1 MSSSSSSSSSPASS
15 CSSSSSIHPAS
26 LVDASL
32 HSPHTLRLVNIKI
45 TKQLIDHVVDQV
57 IETVDYAMG
66 KSTASPSTSA
76 SSSSSS
82 PRGRPPTARTPAQ
95 LKFTTFVS
103 TVLTRAEITTP
114 TLLTSLLYIT
124 RARPYLHIAL
134 EEWALE
140 RVFLGALITASKY
153 LNDSTLK
160 NVHWA
165 LCTGVFGKRDVGRIE
180 REFLAVLDWEL
191 GVGEGEVLGLWE
203 SLEWAVEMEEREE
216 RRVREREVRRM
227 KEVALKKE
235 REEREREL
243 QQSKLFFFSPPAKSH
258 SRTSSTSSTASSS
271 ADLAVPPPLPRK
283 SHHHHRAV
291 PHHHHHHHHHS
302 SSPSSASSSSSS
314 SSLSSASS
322 VSSSNSSSPRS
333 PLTPADF
340 DLAYPSAE
348 ELERMAKL
356 KAQHVEDHDE
366 HAMDVDAVD
375 VPSGIPVVVV
385 QPPQPSQVKVTATG
399 SCASRRSVKR
409 SFGATTMEI
418 LKNFPFPGHHH
429 HHHHQHQQA
438 AAC

>member
-66 KSTASPSTSA
+66 KSTASSPSTSA
-76 SSSSSS
+76 SAS
-82 PRGRPPTARTPAQ
+82 PRGRTPTARTPAQ

-180 REFLAVLDWEL
+180 REFLAVL
-191 GVGEGEVLGLWE
+191 GLWE

-243 QQSKLFFFSPPAKSH
+243 QQSKLFFFSPAGH
-258 SRTSSTSSTASSS
+258 SRSSSTSSTASSS

-291 PHHHHHHHHHS
+291 PHHHHHHHS
-302 SSPSSASSSSSS
+302 SSPSSSSTSSS

-356 KAQHVEDHDE
+356 KAQHAEDHDE
-366 HAMDVDAVD
+366 HAMDVDTVES
-375 VPSGIPVVVV
+375 SGIPVVVV
-385 QPPQPSQVKVTATG
+385 QPPQPAQVQVKMGTTG

-429 HHHHQHQQA
+429 HHQHQQA